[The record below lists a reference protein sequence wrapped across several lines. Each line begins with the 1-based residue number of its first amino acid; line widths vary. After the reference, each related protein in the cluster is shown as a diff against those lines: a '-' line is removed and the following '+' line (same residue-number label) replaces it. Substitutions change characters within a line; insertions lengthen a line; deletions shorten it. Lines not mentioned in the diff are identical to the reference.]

1 MIPLTLFSLSG
12 ILRLL
17 LAAMLLV
24 VLWLLTVWAV
34 ALP

>member
-12 ILRLL
+12 ITRLL
-17 LAAMLLV
+17 LAAGLLL
-24 VLWLLTVWAV
+24 VLWLLTGWAV